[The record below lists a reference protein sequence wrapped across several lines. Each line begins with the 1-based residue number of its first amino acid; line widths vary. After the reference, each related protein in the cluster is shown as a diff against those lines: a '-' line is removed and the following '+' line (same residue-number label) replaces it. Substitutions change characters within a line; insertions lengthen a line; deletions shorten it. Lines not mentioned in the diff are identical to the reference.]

1 MKNILTIIAI
11 FVVGAFGGIVGN
23 NFFSSNVLSSQ
34 SANISTPIIERQEII
49 IAENLVL
56 EDSIKRIENSVI
68 GVRTKTKN
76 GEIISGSGLVVTSDG
91 LIVIFSDLIPK
102 GGDSVFFV
110 NGKRPN
116 WQILKRDLK
125 ANLALVKVELSD
137 LATVAFDDDIRLG
150 QKVFTVGILF
160 TKTNSFKAVNEG
172 IIKFFDDQKIETS
185 IIEKEALIGGALF
198 NIKGELLGLTEINAD
213 NTVSAMRASKIK
225 EFLGY

>member
-110 NGKRPN
+110 NGERPN